1 MTCNGKPETTA
12 EIRARVVRD
21 VLRAREQRERDEIE
35 FAESA
40 KRLSGAVAAYNAA
53 MATASDL
60 LCPAMKHDE
69 ILVSP
74 VDPRF
79 GLAKSNVYGDRLL
92 RLVPLVG
99 VPNLDSPGRTFAI
112 PTSRAQ
118 GNPTL
123 CVQMLPTVKFEAVV
137 VTEADPDR
145 HRPVLDPRAACNNKT
160 VVDLG

>member
-1 MTCNGKPETTA
+1 MSCNGKPETTA

-21 VLRAREQRERDEIE
+21 VLRAREQREKDEIE

-40 KRLSGAVAAYNAA
+40 KRLSKAVAAFDKA
-53 MATASDL
+53 MATAADL
-60 LCPAMKHDE
+60 IGPVMKHDE

-79 GLAKSNVYGDRLL
+79 GIAKLADRTLCV
-92 RLVPLVG
+92 VPLVG

-123 CVQMLPTVKFEAVV
+123 CVQSLPAVKFEAVV

-145 HRPVLDPRAACNNKT
+145 HRPVLDPRAACGNKT